1 MEPISHF
8 SSDFDIN
15 QCIVVDYG
23 NSNSKCMIMKYN
35 RELPIHNPQSQ
46 GHINWRSYVDVSENG
61 LKVVDRYYGVRRNH
75 VILKNTKHL
84 LGKTRNELR
93 EEDLNSERYGA
104 DVLFDEQEMPYF
116 HCLVNDHDHN
126 GNPVYRDVYPE
137 EVFGVILGEMK
148 RQAHGRIEREISS
161 CCLTIP
167 FNASDRTR
175 QLLLSEVSKQ
185 GLDCV
190 CMITEPMAAYY
201 YLRSKCDSLTD
212 GELIMIVDVGS
223 SSFDISIIHHN
234 HNNPQLIVHNSLR
247 ERIFDEMTNHLMN
260 YVINEYERVYATPL
274 LDPSNPRRY
283 SIQWN
288 RLYKRCEEAI
298 QNFSQE
304 DSIYIDLDG
313 FVVVDDDDD
322 DYYIEISRNTFENL
336 IQPITSRI
344 DGFWKETL
352 RNANIPQNYV
362 CHVLLTG
369 GISRNPIIR
378 ELFQSFYIVDNI
390 YSDVCIA
397 SGALSYLSTHSTN

>member
-1 MEPISHF
+1 MPISYYQG
-8 SSDFDIN
+8 DIN
-15 QCIVVDYG
+15 W
-23 NSNSKCMIMKYN
+23 
-35 RELPIHNPQSQ
+35 L
-46 GHINWRSYVDVSENG
+46 SYVDVSENG
-61 LKVVDRYYGVRRNH
+61 LIVVVMYYGVRRNH

-148 RQAHGRIEREISS
+148 EQAMIQGEGEKSS

-201 YLRSKCDSLTD
+201 YCLRSKCDSLTD
-212 GELIMIVDVGS
+212 GELIMIIDVGS

-234 HNNPQLIVHNSLR
+234 HSNPKLIVHNSIL
-247 ERIFDEMTNHLMN
+247 ELIFDEMMNHLMN
-260 YVINEYERVYATPL
+260 YVIKKNLEYVESLVFWVFL
-274 LDPSNPRRY
+274 EF
-283 SIQWN
+283 
-288 RLYKRCEEAI
+288 EEI
-298 QNFSQE
+298 LV
-304 DSIYIDLDG
+304 I
-313 FVVVDDDDD
+313 
-322 DYYIEISRNTFENL
+322 
-336 IQPITSRI
+336 
-344 DGFWKETL
+344 
-352 RNANIPQNYV
+352 
-362 CHVLLTG
+362 
-369 GISRNPIIR
+369 
-378 ELFQSFYIVDNI
+378 
-390 YSDVCIA
+390 
-397 SGALSYLSTHSTN
+397 

>member
-1 MEPISHF
+1 MESISHF

-23 NSNSKCMIMKYN
+23 NSYSKGMVMKYN
-35 RELPIHNPQSQ
+35 REMPIHNYH
-46 GHINWRSYVDVSENG
+46 GNINWRSYVDVSENG
-61 LKVVDRYYGVRRNH
+61 LRFVDRYYGVRRNH

-116 HCLVNDHDHN
+116 HCLVNDHDNN

-148 RQAHGRIEREISS
+148 RQAHRIIEREISS

-167 FNASDRTR
+167 FHSSDRTR

-234 HNNPQLIVHNSLR
+234 HNNPQLIVHNSLH
-247 ERIFDEMTNHLMN
+247 ELIFDEMTNYLMN
-260 YVINEYERVYATPL
+260 YVINEYEREKGTPL

-283 SIQWN
+283 SRNLNI
-288 RLYKRCEEAI
+288 LYQKCEEAI
-298 QNFSQE
+298 HVLSQE
-304 DSIYIDLDG
+304 YNIYIDLYEL
-313 FVVVDDDDD
+313 VDDDDG
-322 DYYIEISRNTFENL
+322 DYTITITRVRFEYL

-352 RNANIPQNYV
+352 RNANIPQNTI
-362 CHVLLTG
+362 CHVLQTG
-369 GISRNPIIR
+369 GNSRIPIILK
-378 ELFQSFYIVDNI
+378 LFQSFCLVDNI
-390 YSDVCIA
+390 SPDSCIA

>member
-1 MEPISHF
+1 MESISHF

-15 QCIVVDYG
+15 QCIVVDIG
-23 NSNSKCMIMKYN
+23 NSYSKCMVMRGFKVFNLTY
-35 RELPIHNPQSQ
+35 RDGDS
-46 GHINWRSYVDVSENG
+46 NWRSCVDVSENG
-61 LKVVDRYYGVRRNH
+61 LRFVDMHYGFIRNH

-84 LGKTRNELR
+84 LGKTRNDLR
-93 EEDLNSERYGA
+93 EEYLNSERYGA

-116 HCLVNDHDHN
+116 HCLVNDHDNN

-148 RQAHGRIEREISS
+148 EQAHRIIEREISS
-161 CCLTIP
+161 CCFTIP
-167 FNASDRTR
+167 FHASDRTR

-190 CMITEPMAAYY
+190 CMITEPMATYY

-212 GELIMIVDVGS
+212 GELIMIVNAGS

-247 ERIFDEMTNHLMN
+247 ELIFDEMMNHLMN
-260 YVINEYERVYATPL
+260 YVINEYEREKGTPL

-283 SIQWN
+283 SRN
-288 RLYKRCEEAI
+288 LNKLYQRCEEAI
-298 QNFSQE
+298 QNFSVGYIV
-304 DSIYIDLDG
+304 DIDLVG
-313 FVVVDDDDD
+313 FVDDDYD
-322 DYYIEISRNTFENL
+322 DYYITISRYTFEDI

-352 RNANIPQNYV
+352 RNANIPQNYI

-369 GISRNPIIR
+369 GISRIPIIR
-378 ELFQSFYIVDNI
+378 ELFQSFYMVDNI
-390 YSDVCIA
+390 DPDACIA

>member
-1 MEPISHF
+1 MESISHF

-23 NSNSKCMIMKYN
+23 NSNSKCMIMRDN
-35 RELPIHNPQSQ
+35 CEMPIHNYH
-46 GHINWRSYVDVSENG
+46 GNVNWRSYVDVSENG

-84 LGKTRNELR
+84 LGKTRNEVR

-116 HCLVNDHDHN
+116 HCLVNDYDHN

-148 RQAHGRIEREISS
+148 RQAMIQGEGEISS

-167 FNASDRTR
+167 FHASDRTR

-260 YVINEYERVYATPL
+260 YVINEYEREKGTPL

-288 RLYKRCEEAI
+288 ILYQRCEEAI
-298 QNFSQE
+298 QIFSCM
-304 DSIYIDLDG
+304 DSVDIYLDDL
-313 FVVVDDDDD
+313 VDFDDDD
-322 DYYIEISRNTFENL
+322 DYNIEISRNTFENL

-352 RNANIPQNYV
+352 RNANIPQNYI

-369 GISRNPIIR
+369 GISRIPIIR
-378 ELFQSFYIVDNI
+378 KLFQSFYIVDNI
-390 YSDVCIA
+390 DPDVCIA
-397 SGALSYLSTHSTN
+397 SGA

>member
-1 MEPISHF
+1 MESISHF

-23 NSNSKCMIMKYN
+23 NSYSKGMAMRYN
-35 RELPIHNPQSQ
+35 REMPIHNYH
-46 GHINWRSYVDVSENG
+46 GNVNWRSYVDVSENG
-61 LKVVDRYYGVRRNH
+61 LIVVDRYYGVRRNH

-116 HCLVNDHDHN
+116 HCLVNDHDNN

-137 EVFGVILGEMK
+137 EVFGEILGEMK
-148 RQAHGRIEREISS
+148 RQAMIQGKRKISS

-212 GELIMIVDVGS
+212 GELIMIVDAGS

-260 YVINEYERVYATPL
+260 YVINEYEREKGTPL

-283 SIQWN
+283 SRKWN
-288 RLYKRCEEAI
+288 KLYQKCEEAI
-298 QNFSQE
+298 QNLSVE
-304 DSIYIDLDG
+304 DSVDIDL
-313 FVVVDDDDD
+313 VVFDDDD
-322 DYYIEISRNTFENL
+322 DYKITISRNTFENL

-352 RNANIPQNYV
+352 RNAYIPQNSI

-369 GISRNPIIR
+369 GISRIPIIR

-390 YSDVCIA
+390 DPDACIA